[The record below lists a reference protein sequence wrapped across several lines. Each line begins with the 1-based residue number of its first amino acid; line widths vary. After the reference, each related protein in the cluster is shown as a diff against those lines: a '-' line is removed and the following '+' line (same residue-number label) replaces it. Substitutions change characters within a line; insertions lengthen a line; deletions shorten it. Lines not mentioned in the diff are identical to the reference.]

1 MRYFL
6 CRYSKTFRPRLFAQ
20 ESLSVCN
27 PPEDFCEGAV
37 EDFGPFSISQWVFTF
52 DFVCKDCLKERFSVA
67 SKVPVTELYTEFWD
81 IPILGCVPLVF
92 GKLLDLGCWFCLSFC
107 QEILELIS
115 VLCLLIE

>member
-1 MRYFL
+1 MSATLLKIFVKEPLKILDHFQSPSGFL
-6 CRYSKTFRPRLFAQ
+6 LSILF
-20 ESLSVCN
+20 VRI
-27 PPEDFCEGAV
+27 V
-37 EDFGPFSISQWVFTF
+37 
-52 DFVCKDCLKERFSVA
+52 LKERFSVA

-115 VLCLLIE
+115 VLCLPIE